1 MASEIDICN
10 LALAHLGDKATVS
23 SISPPEGS
31 AQATHC
37 ARFYPIARDV
47 TLEAHEWG
55 FATVRGNLALLTD
68 TPPPGWLYA
77 YAMPNDCRNI
87 VDLIDPNV
95 PCFNPLPERGLHWQD
110 DVFNPEP
117 VPYELESR
125 GVDGTGVIYTN
136 LAGAQIRYV
145 RGITDTTKFSAQFV
159 DAVAWLLAAYLAGPI
174 IKGDT
179 GMAVARQMQA
189 GYTTSLSVARANDA
203 NNRRRSVA
211 QSQRQASWISNR

>member
-1 MASEIDICN
+1 MASEVDICN
-10 LALAHLGDKATVS
+10 LALGHLGDKATVS

-37 ARFYPIARDV
+37 ARFYPMARDV

-55 FATVRGNLALLTD
+55 FATVRGTLALLTD

-77 YAMPNDCRNI
+77 YSMPGDCRNI
-87 VDLIDPNV
+87 IDLIDPNT
-95 PCFNPLPERGLHWQD
+95 PEFNPLPGPGLHWQD
-110 DVFNPEP
+110 DVFNPQP

-125 GVDGTGVIYTN
+125 GDGTGVVYTN
-136 LAGAQIRYV
+136 LAEAQIRYV
-145 RGITDTTKFSAQFV
+145 RSVTDTTKFSAQFT
-159 DAVAWLLAAYLAGPI
+159 DAVAWLLAAYLAGPV

-179 GMAVARQMQA
+179 GMAVAKQMQA
-189 GYTTSLSVARANDA
+189 GYMSSLAAAKSNDA

-211 QSQRQASWISNR
+211 QSQRQASWIQNR